1 MVKGILQMELAGKGQ
16 RGKPKRRVKDV
27 VSEDLPVASRCDRRQ
42 KWTQTFH
49 SGKPV
54 MGTVGG
60 TCLILI
66 LIPSPK
72 QNSIDIG
79 GDENDP

>member
-1 MVKGILQMELAGKGQ
+1 MELAGKGQ
-16 RGKPKRRVKDV
+16 RGKPKRRLKEEVI
-27 VSEDLPVASRCDRRQ
+27 EDLPVVSRCDRRQ
-42 KWTQTFH
+42 KRTQTFH
-49 SGKPV
+49 GGKPV

-72 QNSIDIG
+72 QTSIDIG